1 MIGGRQLSCRLRLV
15 GRCWRDGPSLL
26 RARGLGRRWIAG
38 CRRVVGL
45 LRGSV
50 WSCVFGGLVGEGV
63 LHYTAAGAC
72 RTGIGRG
79 AVTQGR
85 LLDRD
90 HSG

>member
-1 MIGGRQLSCRLRLV
+1 
-15 GRCWRDGPSLL
+15 
-26 RARGLGRRWIAG
+26 
-38 CRRVVGL
+38 
-45 LRGSV
+45 
-50 WSCVFGGLVGEGV
+50 